1 MAERRYTTIF
11 GAALITAA
19 LATFGIYRVLQ
30 ASKAENRI
38 VTRPVVIAAK
48 DVGEGK
54 TIDREAVTVA
64 EWPINTVPAG
74 AFASIDSVAGRVT
87 RIDVFRGEVIVPGR
101 LAPDGVGPGLQ
112 VKITPGKRAL
122 SIKIDDVSGISG
134 MVQPN
139 SRVDVLIVTRDPQ
152 TQKDVA
158 KTFMSNMRVLSVGTI
173 SAVSADNRPIQA
185 PTATLE
191 VTPTEAERLAIAQGT
206 GRIQLSLR
214 GYGDPDSIR
223 TTGANSED
231 VLAQLRSAPLVKP
244 EPVRRVSSGGTKRA
258 PQVQQAAPPPPQVVA
273 APPATGEVAPKPKA
287 PDTATVTIF
296 KGGSQDTRKFVKSDT
311 AKADST
317 KRVKPPV

>member
-244 EPVRRVSSGGTKRA
+244 EPVRRVSSGGAKRA